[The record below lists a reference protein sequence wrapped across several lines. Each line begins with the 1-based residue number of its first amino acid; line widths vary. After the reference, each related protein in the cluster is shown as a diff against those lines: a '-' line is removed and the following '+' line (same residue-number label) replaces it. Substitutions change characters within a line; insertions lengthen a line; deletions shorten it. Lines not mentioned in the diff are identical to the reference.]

1 MSQELQNDLPGLATT
16 DMDITAAMD
25 SFIGTTPGDD
35 GKDDDPQEGIDL
47 PIYPAKDSSQKG
59 RLVKNEDK
67 EVKDRYPGATY
78 EVRQFDLWK
87 EKDVKDYQALMS
99 DVGTDKY
106 SRVVFQDRVYIEDK
120 KSWKVLVEVQHFVLV
135 AR

>member
-1 MSQELQNDLPGLATT
+1 MTQELKSDLPGLATT

-25 SFIGTTPGDD
+25 SFIDVAP
-35 GKDDDPQEGIDL
+35 KDDEDNKPQESIDL
-47 PIYPAKDSSQKG
+47 PIYPLKDSKQKG
-59 RLVKNEDK
+59 KLVKNEDK

-87 EKDVKDYQALMS
+87 DSDVKDYQALMS

>member
-1 MSQELQNDLPGLATT
+1 MTQELQKDLPGLATT

-25 SFIGTTPGDD
+25 SFTDVAS
-35 GKDDDPQEGIDL
+35 KDDEDDKPQESIDL
-47 PIYPAKDSSQKG
+47 PIYSPKDSKQKG
-59 RLVKNEDK
+59 KLVKNEDK

>member
-25 SFIGTTPGDD
+25 SFVDVPADD
-35 GKDDDPQEGIDL
+35 EPDDSPSEDIDI
-47 PIYPAKDSSQKG
+47 PIWAPKDSKQKG

-67 EVKDRYPGATY
+67 EVKARYTGATY